1 MDLNK
6 LMGFAFNILFV
17 VILLLIILYSLK
29 IMSKDI
35 VGRGKGKQNKKQ
47 QSDDRPSANSKSE
60 RRPKKVET
68 IKQEVDNNQNNNVN
82 VAYALEVVSTVGESS
97 LNIGARIPM
106 KNITTLGRKDGN
118 TIVLKDKFV
127 SSKHASIYVKNGMI
141 VVEDLNSTNGTFVN
155 DERITGKIRV
165 GINDTV
171 RVGSTIFKIIG

>member
-17 VILLLIILYSLK
+17 VILLLIILYSLR
-29 IMSKDI
+29 IMSRDMIGK
-35 VGRGKGKQNKKQ
+35 GKGKQNKKPQ
-47 QSDDRPSANSKSE
+47 NDDRPAVNSKSE

-68 IKQEVDNNQNNNVN
+68 TKQQVDNNQNVNN
-82 VAYALEVVSTVGESS
+82 ATYALEVISTVGESS

-118 TIVLKDKFV
+118 NIVLKDKFV

-155 DERITGKIRV
+155 DQRITGKIRV

-171 RVGSTIFKIIG
+171 RLGSTIFKIIG